1 MRLFLSGLFCAFM
14 VFQSATCS
22 AGNYQ
27 VTEEELTR
35 LEENLDDLST
45 ITEEQKKE
53 LSGLRT
59 SLYESRTESA
69 KLYGELTDLKKVTDE
84 QKISLEKAE
93 KSFEEY
99 VQEERKRQNKYR
111 HQRNGA
117 YCLMALLA
125 VIAMI

>member
-14 VFQSATCS
+14 VFQSAICS
-22 AGNYQ
+22 AGAYL

-35 LEENLDDLST
+35 LEENLDELST
-45 ITEEQKKE
+45 ITEEQEKE
-53 LSGLRT
+53 LSGLRMN
-59 SLYESRTESA
+59 LYESRKEST
-69 KLYGELTDLKKVTDE
+69 KLSGELTDLKKVTDE

-117 YCLMALLA
+117 YCLMALIA
-125 VIAMI
+125 VIAIL

>member
-1 MRLFLSGLFCAFM
+1 MRLLFSGLFCALMF
-14 VFQSATCS
+14 FQSATCF
-22 AGNYQ
+22 AAAYT

-35 LEENLDDLST
+35 LEENLEELST
-45 ITEEQKKE
+45 ITEGQEKE
-53 LSGLRT
+53 LSGLRM
-59 SLYESRTESA
+59 SLYESRKEST
-69 KLYGELTDLKKVTDE
+69 KLSGELTDLKKVIDE

-99 VQEERKRQNKYR
+99 VEEERKRQNKYR

-117 YCLMALLA
+117 YCLMALIA